1 MIFDVQK
8 LLDEVEQD
16 SFLKMLNN
24 IGCDKEDVEMLEN
37 LINCF
42 RKRGVCT
49 HTIISAL
56 TEFTLNFI
64 MKEGETDDG

>member
-1 MIFDVQK
+1 MTFDVQK

-16 SFLKMLNN
+16 SFLEMLNN

-42 RKRGVCT
+42 RKRGVGT
-49 HTIISAL
+49 HSIISAL

>member
-8 LLDEVEQD
+8 LLDEVEQN

-42 RKRGVCT
+42 RKQGVNT
-49 HTIISAL
+49 HSIISAL
-56 TEFTLNFI
+56 TEFTLNFLT
-64 MKEGETDDG
+64 KEGETDDG

>member
-1 MIFDVQK
+1 MTFDAQK
-8 LLDEVEQD
+8 LLDEVEQN

-42 RKRGVCT
+42 RKQGVDT
-49 HTIISAL
+49 HSIISAL
-56 TEFTLNFI
+56 TEFTLNFLT
-64 MKEGETDDG
+64 KEGETDDG

>member
-1 MIFDVQK
+1 MTFDVQK
-8 LLDEVEQD
+8 LLDEVEQN

-42 RKRGVCT
+42 RKQGVDT
-49 HTIISAL
+49 HSIISAL
-56 TEFTLNFI
+56 TEFTLNFLT
-64 MKEGETDDG
+64 KEGETDDG

>member
-1 MIFDVQK
+1 MTFNVQK
-8 LLDEVEQD
+8 LIDEVEQD
-16 SFLKMLNN
+16 SFLKALNN
-24 IGCDKEDVEMLEN
+24 AGCDRKDIEMLEN

-42 RKRGVCT
+42 RKRGVGT

>member
-1 MIFDVQK
+1 MFDVQK
-8 LLDEVEQD
+8 LLDEVEQN
-16 SFLKMLNN
+16 SFLEMLNN
-24 IGCDKEDVEMLEN
+24 IGCDKETVEMLEN

-42 RKRGVCT
+42 RKWGVGT
-49 HTIISAL
+49 RTIISAL

>member
-8 LLDEVEQD
+8 LLDEVEQN

-42 RKRGVCT
+42 RKQGVDT
-49 HTIISAL
+49 HSIISAL
-56 TEFTLNFI
+56 TEFTLNYI